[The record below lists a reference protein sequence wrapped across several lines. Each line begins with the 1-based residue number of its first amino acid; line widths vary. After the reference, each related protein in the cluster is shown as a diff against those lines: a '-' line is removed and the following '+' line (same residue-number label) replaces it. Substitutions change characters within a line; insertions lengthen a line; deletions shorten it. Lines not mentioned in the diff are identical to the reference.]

1 ACRYSNAAI
10 AQPVWQVLLTPAPV
24 ISRRVEGPERR
35 VVHDRFVGANERV
48 AKARFQR
55 SPRRRFELRHP
66 FGQDRRLLDRAVL
79 PLALFYLVSIHGRLL
94 HCFFDPSQQKPV
106 TYSPPMQQ
114 RIPNSVLNP
123 SPLEA
128 VNFSWRGEQFVGLLF
143 AEEFSQSVGPRR
155 EAVPPQTNHGAGQTR
170 RGQRSPWPISF
181 SSVSVPTVAARKAG
195 RLCAPSSP
203 AFRRGAAR
211 GDVWECRPERKTGR
225 AGCPAFPPA

>member
-1 ACRYSNAAI
+1 YSKDGKMHSNNKINSALPLPHPVLAEGTKARQGLAIVLPVCGGLARDNIVDVADRNPPISCACRYSNAAI
-10 AQPVWQVLLTPAPV
+10 AQPAWQVLLTPAPV

-79 PLALFYLVSIHGRLL
+79 HLALFYLVRIHGRLL

-123 SPLEA
+123 SPPLKQLTFPSA
-128 VNFSWRGEQFVGLLF
+128 ASNLLDFFSPKNSLSPLDLGAKQFL
-143 AEEFSQSVGPRR
+143 RR
-155 EAVPPQTNHGAGQTR
+155 
-170 RGQRSPWPISF
+170 
-181 SSVSVPTVAARKAG
+181 
-195 RLCAPSSP
+195 
-203 AFRRGAAR
+203 
-211 GDVWECRPERKTGR
+211 
-225 AGCPAFPPA
+225 